1 MSGKG
6 DTYRPVD
13 GEVFRSAWERIFR
26 SRIDA
31 IKRETRGMIHGITE
45 AEADDRVVFEA
56 SYVMYDA
63 HLRHRPEP
71 DTLPKHTQEGH
82 GESDP
87 AERQNTDCR
96 TAP

>member
-13 GEVFRSAWERIFR
+13 GETYRSEWDRIFR
-26 SRIDA
+26 NA
-31 IKRETRGMIHGITE
+31 IADQVIEERVSTDDGDITVRCYTYL
-45 AEADDRVVFEA
+45 RVFPRP
-56 SYVMYDA
+56 

-71 DTLPKHTQEGH
+71 DTLPPHTQEGH

-87 AERQNTDCR
+87 AEND
-96 TAP
+96 

>member
-13 GEVFRSAWERIFR
+13 GEKYRTNWPLGLSPQEKALQQKAQKDKWLVRHWLKRSSQE
-26 SRIDA
+26 
-31 IKRETRGMIHGITE
+31 
-45 AEADDRVVFEA
+45 DDL
-56 SYVMYDA
+56 YGP

-71 DTLPKHTQEGH
+71 DTLPPHTQEGH

-87 AERQNTDCR
+87 AERKEIR
-96 TAP
+96 

>member
-13 GEVFRSAWERIFR
+13 PKKWATEYERIFQ
-26 SRIDA
+26 
-31 IKRETRGMIHGITE
+31 KP
-45 AEADDRVVFEA
+45 ADDRTAADFRVVFEA

-87 AERQNTDCR
+87 AERKEIR
-96 TAP
+96 